1 MKIQDVAAILVC
13 VIVFFLT
20 GCLSPTQ
27 TVVQRYDEQGN
38 LIETTT
44 SSESVVK
51 SVSLATTDKLVILWN
66 SGWMFDLSASA
77 ATVENPTPTVKIGG
91 GNIKNGYLSVPANA
105 VDWDGVSSVLAA
117 AGQDVTFDATGA
129 KSETP

>member
-13 VIVFFLT
+13 VIGFLLT